1 MSSTDDMIEANRRY
15 AAGFTSG
22 DLPAAPAKN
31 LAVLT
36 CMDARM
42 DVEQI
47 LGLEIGDA
55 HIIRNAGGRASPDAI
70 RSLIISHWLLGT
82 TDISVIHHT
91 ECGMTRHTNTEIQSL
106 LRLQTG
112 VDASHIDFLPMVDL
126 EESVRMDILRLQES
140 PFIAWNLGTRGF
152 IYEVRTGQ
160 LHPVAL

>member
-1 MSSTDDMIEANRRY
+1 MSSTHDMIEANRRY
-15 AAGFTSG
+15 VAGFTSG
-22 DLPAAPAKN
+22 ELPAAPAKN

-82 TDISVIHHT
+82 TDIFVIHHT

-106 LRLQTG
+106 LRIQTG

-140 PFIAWNLGTRGF
+140 PFIAWNLGIHGF

-160 LHPVAL
+160 LRPVAL